1 MAAARDQAARIL
13 RDEPDA
19 AGDGVADKAVAETAD
34 SNRAHLSDETSRRP
48 HETPDRPATTKP
60 APPAAAIAPAAKG
73 GNRKKILFFGAVA
86 LLALAACAYG
96 VHWFLVGRFHVSTD
110 DAYVRAN
117 NTVLGARVSGHIAA
131 ILPRDNAIV
140 HAGDVVFKIDDGD
153 YRIAVD
159 AARTR
164 IQTQQATIERI
175 GHQVIA
181 QESAAAQSKAQLAS
195 AEAGLKRAGLDYD
208 RQQQLSEKGYATHA
222 TFEQSEAGRDQGMA
236 AVKAAQAAYD
246 VARDNV
252 EVAKAQ
258 QSEARAQLMEL
269 QTTLAKAERDLDF
282 ASVRAPV
289 EGTFSNRM
297 VNTGDFITV
306 GQRLGNV
313 VPLDDVFIDANF
325 KETQLKRIR
334 PGQPVT
340 ISVDAY
346 GHRKFSGI
354 VESISPAAG
363 SVFTLLPPDNA
374 TGNFTKIV
382 QRLPVRILRAEGC
395 GAAKPFACRHVG
407 LCHRRYDPGCC
418 RCRHRCRSR
427 RAGLGSGE
435 VNYLAKYTALGGRS
449 QRTPSSSFAKRSG
462 EGALCELGLRRF
474 PLSPTLSPQAGRGSA
489 PSAELN
495 RT

>member
-1 MAAARDQAARIL
+1 MAAARDQAARIV

-19 AGDGVADKAVAETAD
+19 AGNDAAQKTSAEKASAEIAD
-34 SNRAHLSDETSRRP
+34 SIRAHLSDESGRRS
-48 HETPDRPATTKP
+48 HEVTDRPVIAKP
-60 APPAAAIAPAAKG
+60 AGPDAVAAPEAKPK
-73 GNRKKILFFGAVA
+73 NRKKTVFFGVVA
-86 LLALAACAYG
+86 LLALAATAYG

-110 DAYVRAN
+110 DAYVRTN

-131 ILPRDNAIV
+131 IFPRDNALV

-153 YRIAVD
+153 YKIAVD

-164 IQTQQATIERI
+164 IQTQQATIERLGRQI
-175 GHQVIA
+175 VA
-181 QESAAAQSKAQLAS
+181 QESAAEQAKAQLAS

-208 RQQQLSEKGYATHA
+208 RQQQLNEKGYASRA
-222 TFEQSEAGRDQGMA
+222 TYEVSEAGRDQGMA
-236 AVKAAQAAYD
+236 AVKSARAAVDAAES
-246 VARDNV
+246 NV

-258 QSEARAQLMEL
+258 QAEARAQLMEL
-269 QTTLAKAERDLDF
+269 QTSLAKAERDLNF
-282 ASVRAPV
+282 TSVRAPV
-289 EGTFSNRM
+289 DGTFSNRM
-297 VNTGDFITV
+297 VNTGDFIAV

-346 GHRKFSGI
+346 GHRKFAGV

-382 QRLPVRILRAEGC
+382 QRLPVRVRVPKDVARQNLLRAGMSVYATVDTTD
-395 GAAKPFACRHVG
+395 GAADAESDAD
-407 LCHRRYDPGCC
+407 LD
-418 RCRHRCRSR
+418 
-427 RAGLGSGE
+427 
-435 VNYLAKYTALGGRS
+435 
-449 QRTPSSSFAKRSG
+449 
-462 EGALCELGLRRF
+462 
-474 PLSPTLSPQAGRGSA
+474 SPAMIHPQ
-489 PSAELN
+489 
-495 RT
+495 